1 MGINFQ
7 GVSSP
12 MALLALQNFARKICR
27 FQGGGNSSYSVYMGG
42 SGPHGRPEVASG
54 RGMPP
59 GRAFW
64 CGVSD
69 AAAGIIQLAID
80 FRAKAHPDSAIY
92 AILEVTPC
100 TAVLPRPVN
109 PPQAPP
115 G

>member
-42 SGPHGRPEVASG
+42 SGPHGRPEVALG

-59 GRAFW
+59 GSAMLW
-64 CGVSD
+64 AGNG
-69 AAAGIIQLAID
+69 AAAASVQ
-80 FRAKAHPDSAIY
+80 
-92 AILEVTPC
+92 
-100 TAVLPRPVN
+100 
-109 PPQAPP
+109 
-115 G
+115 

>member
-27 FQGGGNSSYSVYMGG
+27 FQGGGVNNVFLLCTGG

-59 GRAFW
+59 GSAMLW
-64 CGVSD
+64 AGNG
-69 AAAGIIQLAID
+69 AA
-80 FRAKAHPDSAIY
+80 
-92 AILEVTPC
+92 
-100 TAVLPRPVN
+100 TASV
-109 PPQAPP
+109 Q
-115 G
+115 